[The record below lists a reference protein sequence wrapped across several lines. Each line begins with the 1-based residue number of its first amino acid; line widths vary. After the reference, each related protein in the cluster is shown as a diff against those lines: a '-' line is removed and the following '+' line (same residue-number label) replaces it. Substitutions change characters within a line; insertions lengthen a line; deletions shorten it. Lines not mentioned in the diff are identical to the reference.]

1 MGLLNP
7 TDPPS
12 ARLLPFF
19 GFRASRPWQIYPP
32 IEWAYGWRIN
42 WLTKLIKLKKMDKL
56 NGYIAG
62 LHGYIH
68 THTYIYIVGSQT
80 YMDQGYTSK
89 LVN

>member
-1 MGLLNP
+1 M
-7 TDPPS
+7 
-12 ARLLPFF
+12 
-19 GFRASRPWQIYPP
+19 
-32 IEWAYGWRIN
+32 
-42 WLTKLIKLKKMDKL
+42 TKLIKLKKMDKL

-68 THTYIYIVGSQT
+68 THIYIVGSQT